1 MRKSKDRA
9 GFGPIA
15 TAISG
20 ETFRKGDASARAKAV
35 RDGESTALIQLA
47 IRFA

>member
-1 MRKSKDRA
+1 MKKKATR
-9 GFGPIA
+9 FGSIA

-20 ETFRKGDASARAKAV
+20 ETFRKGDASDRAKAV

-47 IRFA
+47 IRYAV